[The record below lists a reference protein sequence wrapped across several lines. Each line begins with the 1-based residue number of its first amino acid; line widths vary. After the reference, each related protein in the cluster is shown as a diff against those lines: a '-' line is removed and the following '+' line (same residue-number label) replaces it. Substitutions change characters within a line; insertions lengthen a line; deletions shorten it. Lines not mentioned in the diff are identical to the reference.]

1 MAVNKIT
8 KNFYAISLGFVN
20 AFLVEANGL
29 TLIDTGIGSSA
40 EKILEAVK
48 QIGYSAADVKHILVS
63 HAHNDHTGS
72 LAELKEATG
81 APAFMHPLDGD
92 LVRGGESSRTREPGP
107 GMTNRLMARLLM
119 PVGARFFR
127 LEPVEIEHHLNEG
140 DILDFAGGLE
150 VIHAPGHSAG
160 QVVFLSRENGGT
172 LFAADAASNMFG
184 LGYSIIYEDIEIGR
198 RSLAKL
204 SELEF
209 ENACFGHGRAIVG
222 GAADRFRA
230 KWGQMQAPEN

>member
-1 MAVNKIT
+1 
-8 KNFYAISLGFVN
+8 
-20 AFLVEANGL
+20 
-29 TLIDTGIGSSA
+29 
-40 EKILEAVK
+40 
-48 QIGYSAADVKHILVS
+48 
-63 HAHNDHTGS
+63 
-72 LAELKEATG
+72 
-81 APAFMHPLDGD
+81 
-92 LVRGGESSRTREPGP
+92 
-107 GMTNRLMARLLM
+107 MARLLM

-150 VIHAPGHSAG
+150 VIHTPGHSAG
-160 QVVFLSRENGGT
+160 QVAFLSRENGGT

-184 LGYSIIYEDIEIGR
+184 LGYSIIYEDIEVGR

-209 ENACFGHGRAIVG
+209 ENACFGHGKAIIG

-230 KWGQMQAPEN
+230 KWGQMLAPEN